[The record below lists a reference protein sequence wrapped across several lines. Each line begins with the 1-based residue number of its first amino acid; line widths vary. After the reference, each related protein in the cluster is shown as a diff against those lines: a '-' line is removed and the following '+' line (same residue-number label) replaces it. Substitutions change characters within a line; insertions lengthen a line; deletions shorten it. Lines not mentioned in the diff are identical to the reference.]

1 LEPITIGLIGCG
13 VLIALLLIGVPVAF
27 CLLVV
32 GLGGLSLVIGWGPVL
47 GTLTTLPFFSSAQYS
62 FTPMPLFIFMA
73 SLIFATGIGT
83 NMYDSAAKWF
93 SRLPGG
99 LGISTT
105 VASTLFGTLTGS
117 SLVTAA
123 MFTKLSVPE
132 MKKHGYNV
140 IFAYGLTCASSIIG
154 MLIPPSMLAILYGI
168 LAEVSISQLFMA
180 GIGPGLLTA
189 LGFSLLI
196 FFMAKRN
203 PELAPMAQERFTWRQ
218 KFKSLRGI
226 WSILLVALVMLGGIF
241 SGLFTVT
248 EGGAIGAF
256 SIFVIVLINGKLT
269 WKVMRWVSLDTV
281 KTNTMIFI
289 LLIGATL
296 FSRFVTI
303 TGITGKSVELISEA
317 GLPGWGVMGGLMV
330 IYIVLGCFLDP
341 ISILSITLP
350 LVLPVSEAYGWNPI
364 YFAMLIIYNMHIG
377 TITPPV
383 GLTLFAVKGAAGNEV
398 AFEDIVRG
406 TTPFYVVMVVLLVI
420 LIFSETLTIGLARWV

>member
-1 LEPITIGLIGCG
+1 LI
-13 VLIALLLIGVPVAF
+13 IGVPVAF
-27 CLLVV
+27 SLLFV
-32 GLGGLSLVIGWGPVL
+32 GLAGLSLVIGWGPML
-47 GTLTTLPFFSSAQYS
+47 GILTTLPFFSTAQYS

-83 NMYDSAAKWF
+83 TMYDSAAKWF
-93 SRLPGG
+93 SKSPGG

-123 MFTKLSVPE
+123 MFTKVSVPE
-132 MKKHGYNV
+132 MRKHGYNAA
-140 IFAYGLTCASSIIG
+140 FAYGLTCASSVIG

-168 LAEVSISQLFMA
+168 LAEESISKLFIA
-180 GIGPGLLTA
+180 GIGPGVLTA

-196 FFMAKRN
+196 FLMVKRN
-203 PELAPMAQERFTWRQ
+203 PELAPVTEESFTMRQ
-218 KFKSLRGI
+218 KVNSLRGI
-226 WSILLVALVMLGGIF
+226 WTILLVAFLMLGGIF
-241 SGLFTVT
+241 SGVFTVT
-248 EGGAIGAF
+248 EGGAMGAF
-256 SIFVIVLINGKLT
+256 SIFVIVLITRKLS
-269 WKVMRWVSLDTV
+269 WKIMKWVSLDTV
-281 KTNTMIFI
+281 KINTMIFL

-303 TGITGKSVELISEA
+303 TGITSKSVEMISGA
-317 GLPGWGVMGGLMV
+317 GLPGWGVLSGFMV
-330 IYIVLGCFLDP
+330 VYIVLGCFLDP

-350 LVLPVSEAYGWNPI
+350 LVLPVAEAYGWNPI

-377 TITPPV
+377 TITPAV

-406 TTPFYVVMVVLLVI
+406 TAPFYILMVVLLVI
-420 LIFSETLTIGLARWV
+420 LSLFETLTVGLANWM

>member
-1 LEPITIGLIGCG
+1 LEPITVGLIGCG
-13 VLIALLLIGVPVAF
+13 VLIVLLLIGIPVAF
-27 CLLVV
+27 SLLVV
-32 GLGGLSLVIGWGPVL
+32 GLGGLSLVIGWRPTL
-47 GTLTTLPFFSSAQYS
+47 GTLSTLPFFGSAQYS
-62 FTPMPLFIFMA
+62 YTPMPLFIFMA

-83 NMYDSAAKWF
+83 TMYDSAAKWF
-93 SRLPGG
+93 SRLRGG

-123 MFTKLSVPE
+123 MFTKVSVPE
-132 MKKHGYNV
+132 MKKYGYNSP
-140 IFAYGLTCASSIIG
+140 FAYGLTCASSVIG

-168 LAEVSISQLFMA
+168 LAELSISQLFMA
-180 GIGPGLLTA
+180 GLGPGLLTA

-196 FFMAKRN
+196 FFMVKRN
-203 PELAPMAQERFTWRQ
+203 PKLAPMAAERFTWRQ
-218 KFKSLRGI
+218 KFVSLHGI

-241 SGLFTVT
+241 TGLFTVT

-256 SIFVIVLINGKLT
+256 GIFVIVLVTRKLS
-269 WKVMRWVSLDTV
+269 WQIMRWVSLDTV
-281 KTNTMIFI
+281 KTNTMIFL

-303 TGITGKSVELISEA
+303 TGITSKSVELISGA
-317 GLPGWGVMGGLMV
+317 GLPGWGVMVGFMV
-330 IYIVLGCFLDP
+330 IYIALGCFLDP
-341 ISILSITLP
+341 ISILTITLP

-383 GLTLFAVKGAAGNEV
+383 GLTLFAVKGASGDEA
-398 AFEDIVRG
+398 AFEEIVRG
-406 TTPFYVVMVVLLVI
+406 TVPFYILMVLIIGI
-420 LIFSETLTIGLARWV
+420 LILSEDLTIGLARWM

>member
-1 LEPITIGLIGCG
+1 MEPITIGLIGCG
-13 VLIALLLIGVPVAF
+13 VLIVLLIIGIPVAF
-27 CLLVV
+27 SLLFV
-32 GLGGLSLVIGWGPVL
+32 GLAGLSLVIGWEAVL
-47 GTLTTLPFFSSAQYS
+47 GILTTLPFFSTAQYS

-83 NMYDSAAKWF
+83 TMYDSAAKCF
-93 SRLPGG
+93 SKLPGG

-123 MFTKLSVPE
+123 MFTKVSVPE
-132 MKKHGYNV
+132 MRKHGYNAA
-140 IFAYGLTCASSIIG
+140 FAYGLTCASSVIG

-168 LAEVSISQLFMA
+168 LAEESISKLFLA
-180 GIGPGLLTA
+180 GIGPGVLTA

-196 FFMAKRN
+196 FLMVKRN
-203 PELAPMAQERFTWRQ
+203 PELAPVTEESFTMRQ
-218 KFKSLRGI
+218 KVNSLRGI
-226 WSILLVALVMLGGIF
+226 WTILLVAFLMLGGIF
-241 SGLFTVT
+241 SGVFTVT
-248 EGGAIGAF
+248 EGGAMGAF
-256 SIFVIVLINGKLT
+256 SIFVIVLITRKLS
-269 WKVMRWVSLDTV
+269 WKILKWVSLDTV
-281 KTNTMIFI
+281 KTNTMIFL

-303 TGITGKSVELISEA
+303 TGITSKSVELISEA
-317 GLPGWGVMGGLMV
+317 GLSGWGVLSGFMAV
-330 IYIVLGCFLDP
+330 YIVLGCFLDP

-406 TTPFYVVMVVLLVI
+406 TTPFYILMVVLLVI
-420 LIFSETLTIGLARWV
+420 LCLFEKLTVGLANWM